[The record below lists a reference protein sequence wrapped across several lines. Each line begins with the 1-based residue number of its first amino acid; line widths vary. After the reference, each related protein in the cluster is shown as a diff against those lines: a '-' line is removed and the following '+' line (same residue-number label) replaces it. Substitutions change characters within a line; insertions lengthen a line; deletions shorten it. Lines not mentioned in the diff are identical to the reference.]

1 MKKQLEEKEI
11 DNDDIFD
18 DLDYIVIMMMQN
30 YMFMKNKWEQI

>member
-18 DLDYIVIMMMQN
+18 DLDLDSDNDDAELNVYE
-30 YMFMKNKWEQI
+30 K

>member
-18 DLDYIVIMMMQN
+18 DLDLDSENDDAELNVYE
-30 YMFMKNKWEQI
+30 K